1 MEVGGGTDGQK
12 GRHTNKDETWGRGLR
27 DRQTQTQVSVG
38 QTYQQGRDMGKGSEG
53 QTDRQTQVSV
63 GQTYQQGRD
72 MGKGSEGQTERQTQ
86 VSVGQTYQ
94 QGRDMGKGSEGQ
106 TDRQRQV
113 SVGQQ
118 ANKDETRGWRAEG
131 QTDRNGHA
139 GGQTGKGRDK
149 GMGGERADTLLRRT
163 DRPTRTR

>member
-27 DRQTQTQVSVG
+27 DRQTQT
-38 QTYQQGRDMGKGSEG
+38 
-53 QTDRQTQVSV
+53 
-63 GQTYQQGRD
+63 
-72 MGKGSEGQTERQTQ
+72 QTQ